1 MNIRPFK
8 RCDADTIV
16 SWIKSEKIFRYWCAD
31 RFDHYPIT
39 PFDLNDQYENSEG
52 CEDVYHFTAYD
63 EEGICGHLNIR
74 FPDASDLNTVRFGY
88 VILDDS
94 RRGQGLGKEMIR
106 LAADYAFNIMKA
118 TRITIGV
125 FEENGPAVNC
135 YLKSGVKDT
144 GIVEK
149 YSIGDETWNCLE
161 LMMTKDQ

>member
-1 MNIRPFK
+1 
-8 RCDADTIV
+8 
-16 SWIKSEKIFRYWCAD
+16 
-31 RFDHYPIT
+31 
-39 PFDLNDQYENSEG
+39 
-52 CEDVYHFTAYD
+52 
-63 EEGICGHLNIR
+63 
-74 FPDASDLNTVRFGY
+74 
-88 VILDDS
+88 
-94 RRGQGLGKEMIR
+94 MIR

-135 YLKSGVKDT
+135 YLKSGFKDT